1 MTSITTTESLHYLT
15 TSPWNIPSV
24 RHVRDRDP
32 LLISVSGNYNLGKS
46 AFMHRLGARLYLQDN
61 YTILIDES
69 AFRHP
74 QHPYGLRGAESNFF
88 SFIIHMMAQRDIL
101 IRSWLNC
108 GFNVI
113 IERSF
118 TEDLMLS
125 SLLNGASL
133 LSNDEMALHTQ
144 LHDSYVAGNRKSDCV
159 FYFDYPAERSK
170 FNHESAVNAG
180 YIPAF
185 FCGGINREEWFSACH
200 SLYRDFQQNLYSNGV
215 TVMEHNYECYEDA
228 LLGEFMHRFF

>member
-1 MTSITTTESLHYLT
+1 MASISTTESLHYLT

-24 RHVRDRDP
+24 KHVRDSDP
-32 LLISVSGNYNLGKS
+32 LLITVSGNYNLGKS
-46 AFMHRLGARLYLQDN
+46 AFMHRLGARLYMQDN

-74 QHPYGLRGAESNFF
+74 QHPYGLRDAESNFF

-125 SLLNGASL
+125 KLLNGASL
-133 LSNDEMALHTQ
+133 LSNDEMTLHTQ

-159 FYFDYPAERSK
+159 FYFDYPVERSK
-170 FNHESAVNAG
+170 LNHESAVKAG

-185 FCGGINREEWFSACH
+185 FCGGINRKEWFSAYYR
-200 SLYRDFQQNLYSNGV
+200 LYRDFQQNLYSDGV

-228 LLGEFMHRFF
+228 LLAEFIHRFF